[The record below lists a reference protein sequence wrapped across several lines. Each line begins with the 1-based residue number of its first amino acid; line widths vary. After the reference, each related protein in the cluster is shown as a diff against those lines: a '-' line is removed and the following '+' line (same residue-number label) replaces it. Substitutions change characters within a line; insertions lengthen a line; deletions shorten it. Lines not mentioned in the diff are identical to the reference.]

1 MAVPET
7 ELHLWWKEAI
17 IYQVSELVPNLLEFH
32 VTFYNV
38 RSIPRPSKIQLG
50 MDEETS
56 KVLLQR

>member
-32 VTFYNV
+32 VTFHHV
-38 RSIPRPSKIQLG
+38 RSIPRPSKIPLG
-50 MDEETS
+50 MAGETS
-56 KVLLQR
+56 KALLRR